1 MNFLI
6 RSEEKVSINSEEN
19 DRTSFQSVST
29 QIRFSCVQT
38 MDQDPDQADLASRA
52 ILNKERE
59 ERIKIRRERIQ
70 AKIAA
75 RHSGRTDDAL
85 DKKSQKEKEK
95 EERLLPRRGL
105 DEVEKS
111 RRRLA
116 RFAEDV
122 TNEVTD
128 VRVASDDWETQ
139 RRATEEA
146 LRIER

>member
-1 MNFLI
+1 
-6 RSEEKVSINSEEN
+6 
-19 DRTSFQSVST
+19 
-29 QIRFSCVQT
+29 
-38 MDQDPDQADLASRA
+38 MDADADQADLASRA
-52 ILNKERE
+52 ILNRERE
-59 ERIKIRRERIQ
+59 ERIKARRERIQ

-75 RHSGRTDDAL
+75 RNSGRTDDTL
-85 DKKSQKEKEK
+85 DKKSQKEKER

-116 RFAEDV
+116 RFAEEV

-139 RRATEEA
+139 RRATEEGH
-146 LRIER
+146 RIER

>member
-1 MNFLI
+1 VVCQL
-6 RSEEKVSINSEEN
+6 NS
-19 DRTSFQSVST
+19 TIT
-29 QIRFSCVQT
+29 GK

-52 ILNKERE
+52 IMSKERE
-59 ERIKIRRERIQ
+59 ERIKVRRERIQ

-75 RHSGRTDDAL
+75 RQSGRTDDAL

-116 RFAEDV
+116 RFAEEV

>member
-1 MNFLI
+1 VVCQL
-6 RSEEKVSINSEEN
+6 NSTIT
-19 DRTSFQSVST
+19 RK
-29 QIRFSCVQT
+29 

-52 ILNKERE
+52 IMSKERE
-59 ERIKIRRERIQ
+59 ERIKVRRERIQ

-75 RHSGRTDDAL
+75 RQSGRTDDAL

-116 RFAEDV
+116 RFAEEV

>member
-1 MNFLI
+1 
-6 RSEEKVSINSEEN
+6 
-19 DRTSFQSVST
+19 
-29 QIRFSCVQT
+29 
-38 MDQDPDQADLASRA
+38 MDQDSDQADLASRA

-59 ERIKIRRERIQ
+59 ERIKVRRERIQ

-75 RHSGRTDDAL
+75 KQSGRTGEAL
-85 DKKSQKEKEK
+85 DKKTQREQEK
-95 EERLLPRRGL
+95 EERLQPRRGL

-116 RFAEDV
+116 RFAEEV

-146 LRIER
+146 LRVER

>member
-1 MNFLI
+1 
-6 RSEEKVSINSEEN
+6 
-19 DRTSFQSVST
+19 
-29 QIRFSCVQT
+29 

-59 ERIKIRRERIQ
+59 ERIKVRRERIQ

-85 DKKSQKEKEK
+85 DKKTQKEKEK

-105 DEVEKS
+105 DEVERS

-116 RFAEDV
+116 RFAEEV

-146 LRIER
+146 LRIERWCIKNDAQMYWLLKCPHGVQAT

>member
-1 MNFLI
+1 MASNYFRCSQIGTRPAPAGPRRLI
-6 RSEEKVSINSEEN
+6 FHSLK
-19 DRTSFQSVST
+19 
-29 QIRFSCVQT
+29 

-59 ERIKIRRERIQ
+59 ERIKVRRERIQ

-75 RHSGRTDDAL
+75 RQSGRTGEAL
-85 DKKSQKEKEK
+85 DKKTQKEQEK
-95 EERLLPRRGL
+95 EERLQPRRGL

-116 RFAEDV
+116 RFAEEV